1 MVFIPFRF
9 VTADRG
15 LNYAGNEQRSMH
27 MPEDHTATPQ
37 ATGTSKSTPKS
48 TAKTAPTQAS
58 PLEFIRAADI
68 SGTRRSDAEVL
79 LELMQAETGQP
90 PVMWGPSII
99 GFGSYHYKYE
109 SGREGD
115 AAAAGFSP
123 RKASLVLYGL
133 TYAPGVEP
141 LLERLGK
148 FKRGAGC
155 IYVNKLADIDLDV
168 LRELVGTGYRHMT
181 TANVQSLQSQKGR

>member
-1 MVFIPFRF
+1 
-9 VTADRG
+9 
-15 LNYAGNEQRSMH
+15 
-27 MPEDHTATPQ
+27 MPENRTTSATAGST
-37 ATGTSKSTPKS
+37 TKSAGKNA
-48 TAKTAPTQAS
+48 AKTVPTTVTPA
-58 PLEFIRAADI
+58 EFIGHADI
-68 SGTRRSDAEVL
+68 SGARRSDAGVL

-168 LRELVGTGYRHMT
+168 LRELIRTGYRHMT